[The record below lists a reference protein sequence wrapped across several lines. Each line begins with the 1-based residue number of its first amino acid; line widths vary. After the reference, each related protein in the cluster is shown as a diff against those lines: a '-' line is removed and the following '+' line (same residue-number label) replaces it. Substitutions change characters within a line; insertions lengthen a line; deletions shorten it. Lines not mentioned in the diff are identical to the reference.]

1 MTSTD
6 TLPPSASTASSPLA
20 CHQDAVSQYFWSR
33 PDIPENIKSGS
44 PDVSDWGIPSATW
57 PSSTC
62 DSKFWGEQTLVSR
75 ACLCRKILV
84 AHAGGPPDLRHHAL
98 VCLVLPSTSADIAPK
113 LTTCRLNSGDWAGA
127 AGVWSNGCSDVA
139 PTCVEYVQQASPWTT
154 AVFEVAYV
162 RVSRHCSL
170 FDGEVGFADL
180 CLAISRAGIHDVS
193 SLQKAEIT
201 HPPKWRETTRK
212 RLSSPDGSAGA
223 LGNIAKFD
231 DS

>member
-6 TLPPSASTASSPLA
+6 TLQSSASTASSPLA
-20 CHQDAVSQYFWSR
+20 RHQDAVSQYFWSR
-33 PDIPENIKSGS
+33 PDIPENIKSDS

-75 ACLCRKILV
+75 ACLCHKIPV

-98 VCLVLPSTSADIAPK
+98 VGHVSPSTCADVAPT
-113 LTTCRLNSGDWAGA
+113 LTLHRPNSGDWAGA
-127 AGVWSNGCSDVA
+127 AGVWSNGCSDAA

-162 RVSRHCSL
+162 RVSSSL
-170 FDGEVGFADL
+170 LHRDRFAKL
-180 CLAISRAGIHDVS
+180 RLTIARAGLHHVSLLLDV
-193 SLQKAEIT
+193 EIT
-201 HPPKWRETTRK
+201 HTPMWRETK
-212 RLSSPDGSAGA
+212 REAIFTEGRFCRRFDS
-223 LGNIAKFD
+223 IAHSED
-231 DS
+231 